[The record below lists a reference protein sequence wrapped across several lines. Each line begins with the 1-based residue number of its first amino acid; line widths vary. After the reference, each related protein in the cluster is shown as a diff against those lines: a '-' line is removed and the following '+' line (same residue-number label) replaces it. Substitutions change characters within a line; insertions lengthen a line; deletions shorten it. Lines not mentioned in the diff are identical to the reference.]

1 MYETYTTVI
10 GTVVSDPR
18 HRQTTTGEAVIS
30 FRVACNSRR
39 IDKRTQEWID
49 GPTLYL
55 TVSCWRRLLT
65 GVSQAVAKGR
75 PVIAHGQIK
84 TNEYVTADGERRAD
98 LEMTATAVGLD
109 LSRCVVSFHGAPGQE
124 PSTADTAPR
133 PVATTADGAIPDAET
148 RRAA

>member
-18 HRQTTTGEAVIS
+18 HRETTTGEPVIS

-39 IDKRTQEWID
+39 IDKRSQEWVD

-55 TVSCWRRLLT
+55 TVSCWRRLLA

-98 LEMTATAVGLD
+98 LEMTASAVGLD
-109 LSRCVVSFHGAPGQE
+109 LSRCVVTYAGAADHGRAPV
-124 PSTADTAPR
+124 DTA
-133 PVATTADGAIPDAET
+133 VIGADGSHAQGRP
-148 RRAA
+148 AAA

>member
-18 HRQTTTGEAVIS
+18 HRETTTGEPVIS

-39 IDKRTQEWID
+39 IDKRSQEWVD

-55 TVSCWRRLLT
+55 TVSCWRRLLA

-98 LEMTATAVGLD
+98 LEMTASAVGLD
-109 LSRCVVSFHGAPGQE
+109 LSRCVVTYTGVADHGRA
-124 PSTADTAPR
+124 SADTA
-133 PVATTADGAIPDAET
+133 AIGADGGHE
-148 RRAA
+148 RRPAAA